1 MHTLL
6 GAVGVSGDEVDVN
19 SVSYKRNLWLD
30 IEVALHTSSPL
41 AVIPFAV
48 SEVLAKPLPA
58 QRRRSMRTM
67 VERVRNA
74 VAQGMRWRAY
84 PNARR
89 KRPDDCNLN
98 LKEKPRAEGGSVFR
112 PYTASRSERCKHD
125 RLELN
130 FCPLLSGA
138 FHSNRLR
145 AIAGVRIDRDR
156 GADRSRD
163 CWSKTDP
170 D

>member
-1 MHTLL
+1 
-6 GAVGVSGDEVDVN
+6 VSGDEVDVN

-58 QRRRSMRTM
+58 QRRRTM
-67 VERVRNA
+67 VERVSNA

-112 PYTASRSERCKHD
+112 RYSGSLSERCKQPLFAQDFYEAPHLFSTPHD
-125 RLELN
+125 RN
-130 FCPLLSGA
+130 Q
-138 FHSNRLR
+138 
-145 AIAGVRIDRDR
+145 DR
-156 GADRSRD
+156 
-163 CWSKTDP
+163 P
-170 D
+170 

>member
-89 KRPDDCNLN
+89 KRTRRLQSQ
-98 LKEKPRAEGGSVFR
+98 LKGETTSRGWISFSALYCITFRALQ
-112 PYTASRSERCKHD
+112 T
-125 RLELN
+125 
-130 FCPLLSGA
+130 
-138 FHSNRLR
+138 
-145 AIAGVRIDRDR
+145 
-156 GADRSRD
+156 
-163 CWSKTDP
+163 
-170 D
+170 